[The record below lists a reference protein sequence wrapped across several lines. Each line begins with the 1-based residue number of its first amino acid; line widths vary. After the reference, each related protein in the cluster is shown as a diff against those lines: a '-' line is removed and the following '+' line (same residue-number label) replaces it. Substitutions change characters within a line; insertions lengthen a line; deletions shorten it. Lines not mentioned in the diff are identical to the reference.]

1 MVETKVYAD
10 AKGSLLFV
18 FHFSGKSESE
28 KNGIILKIISRTL
41 LFSTVV
47 LLPSLFV
54 SHNPVRHVSFLQR
67 SGMDLIFHYTWSSFS
82 CFSIYYSIS
91 KIYLE

>member
-28 KNGIILKIISRTL
+28 KNGIILKII
-41 LFSTVV
+41 
-47 LLPSLFV
+47 
-54 SHNPVRHVSFLQR
+54 
-67 SGMDLIFHYTWSSFS
+67 
-82 CFSIYYSIS
+82 
-91 KIYLE
+91 